1 MRRIKIV
8 EKSTGDIIYID
19 VDNIAYASLTNKD
32 DGTRALLVR
41 TSLNNDGGWSI
52 TNDRI
57 IDKLLKILDESSEE
71 VNAV

>member
-41 TSLNNDGGWSI
+41 TSLNKDDYQRITDDG
-52 TNDRI
+52 I
-57 IDKLLKILDESSEE
+57 IDKLLKSLDESSEE
-71 VNAV
+71 I